1 MNAVFLTL
9 LLVLPALLIYLGY
22 RFSVFRKIGTVLLCY
37 LTGMVLGNIGILPE
51 GFGSLQNSLSEISVA
66 LALPLLLFSLDVRSW
81 FKVAGKAMASMLF
94 AVISIVIVS
103 LALFLIF
110 REVRPGAWQLA
121 GMSLGVYTGGTP
133 NLASIKAALDIS
145 SADYILFH
153 TYDTIFSLI
162 YIFLLVSV
170 AQRFFLRYLN
180 PFPRRAVREGSA
192 PEEQGAVESLEEYRH
207 MLKPRALADVGLALV
222 LSAVIVGL
230 SVLGGSLFPS
240 SSSAA
245 VTILLITTLGIG
257 ASFVGPIRRL
267 RNSFQGGMYIIFIFC
282 LTVASMTDFKGLA
295 RVDGI
300 IMIFVVVG
308 IFGSLMI
315 HSLFCRW
322 AGIDVDTFL
331 VTSVSAIC
339 SPPFVPVVAGALK
352 NPAVLLSGLT
362 TGIVGYAV
370 GNYLGISL
378 AFLFKSLP

>member
-1 MNAVFLTL
+1 MAIFFLVL
-9 LLVLPALLIYLGY
+9 LLVLPALLIYLGCRY
-22 RFSVFRKIGTVLLCY
+22 AVFRKIGTVLLCY
-37 LTGMVLGNIGILPE
+37 LTGMLLGNVGILPD
-51 GFGSLQNSLSEISVA
+51 GFSSLQNGLSEISVA

-81 FKVAGKAMASMLF
+81 FKVAGKAMASLFF
-94 AVISIVIVS
+94 AVISIILVS
-103 LALFLIF
+103 LVLFLLF
-110 REVRPGAWQLA
+110 RRVHPGAWQLA

-145 SADYILFH
+145 STDYILFH

-170 AQRFFLRYLN
+170 AQRFFLRYLK
-180 PFPRRAVREGSA
+180 PFPRRAVTGGA
-192 PEEQGAVESLEEYRH
+192 VPEEQGAVEALEAYRE
-207 MLKPRALADVGLALV
+207 MLKPRILAEFGLALV
-222 LSAVIVGL
+222 LSVVIVAL
-230 SVLGGSLFPS
+230 SVAAGGLFPS
-240 SSSAA
+240 ASSAA

-257 ASFVGPIRRL
+257 ASFIKPVRNL
-267 RNSFQGGMYIIFIFC
+267 RNSFQGGMYIIYIFC
-282 LTVASMTDFKGLA
+282 LTVASLTDFKGLA
-295 RVDGI
+295 RIDGT

-378 AFLFKSLP
+378 AFLFKSIP

>member
-1 MNAVFLTL
+1 M
-9 LLVLPALLIYLGY
+9 LIYLGCRY
-22 RFSVFRKIGTVLLCY
+22 SVFRKIGTVLLCY
-37 LTGMVLGNIGILPE
+37 LTGMLLGNIGILPA
-51 GFGSLQNSLSEISVA
+51 GFPSLQNGLSEISVA

-81 FKVAGKAMASMLF
+81 FKVAGKAMVSLFF
-94 AVISIVIVS
+94 AVVSIILVS
-103 LALFLIF
+103 LVLFLIF
-110 REVRPGAWQLA
+110 RRVNPGAWQLA

-145 SADYILFH
+145 STDYILFH

-170 AQRFFLRYLN
+170 GQRFFLRYLK
-180 PFPRRAVREGSA
+180 PFPRRAAGEGEALREKG
-192 PEEQGAVESLEEYRH
+192 GVESLEAYREI
-207 MLKPRALADVGLALV
+207 LKPRGLADFGIALA
-222 LSAVIVGL
+222 LSAVIVGV
-230 SVLGGSLFPS
+230 SVLAGGLFSPA
-240 SSSAA
+240 SSAA

-257 ASFVGPIRRL
+257 ASFIKPVRNL
-267 RNSFQGGMYIIFIFC
+267 KNSFQGGMYIIYIFC
-282 LTVASMTDFKGLA
+282 LTVASLTDFKGLA
-295 RVDGI
+295 KIDGT
-300 IMIFVVVG
+300 IMLFVVAG